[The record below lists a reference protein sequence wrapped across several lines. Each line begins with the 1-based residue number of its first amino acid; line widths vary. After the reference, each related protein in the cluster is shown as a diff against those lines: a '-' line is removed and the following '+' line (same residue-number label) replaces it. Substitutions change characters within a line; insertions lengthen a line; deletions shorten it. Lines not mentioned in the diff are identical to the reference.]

1 MRILCQIVL
10 WLVSLL
16 WIPSSLCR
24 VVLSFLAFF
33 GLPISEA
40 SNVMIDMRPDAKKID
55 VKKIKVRIT
64 GYWPGEDEWSSRYQS
79 STGTRLRAGRHC
91 AVDPDI
97 IPLWSKIRV
106 MGGKREWV
114 AVDTG
119 TAVKSKKASG
129 GKLPVVD
136 VFAAS
141 EKQFNAMRLP
151 KVAMVE
157 VVK

>member
-1 MRILCQIVL
+1 MRTLLSILA
-10 WLVSLL
+10 LL
-16 WIPSSLCR
+16 GITS
-24 VVLSFLAFF
+24 
-33 GLPISEA
+33 GQA
-40 SNVMIDMRPDAKKID
+40 SNVLIDLRPEPKKID

-64 GYWPGEDEWSSRYQS
+64 GYWPGEDEWSSRFQS

-97 IPLWSKIRV
+97 IPLWSKIKI
-106 MGGKREWV
+106 MNGKREWV

-129 GKLPVVD
+129 GALPVVD

-141 EKQFNAMRLP
+141 EAQFNAMRLP
-151 KVAMVE
+151 KVATVE
-157 VVK
+157 VTRAN

>member
-1 MRILCQIVL
+1 MRTLLSIMA
-10 WLVSLL
+10 LVSLSTVKL
-16 WIPSSLCR
+16 GNALIDLR
-24 VVLSFLAFF
+24 
-33 GLPISEA
+33 PI
-40 SNVMIDMRPDAKKID
+40 AKKID

-79 STGTRLRAGRHC
+79 STGTRLRAGHHC

-106 MGGKREWV
+106 MGGKREWM

-129 GKLPVVD
+129 GKLPVID

-141 EKQFNAMRLP
+141 EKHFNAMGLP
-151 KVAMVE
+151 RVAMVE
-157 VVK
+157 VVKVIR

>member
-1 MRILCQIVL
+1 MRTLISILA
-10 WLVSLL
+10 LL
-16 WIPSSLCR
+16 GITS
-24 VVLSFLAFF
+24 
-33 GLPISEA
+33 GQA
-40 SNVMIDMRPDAKKID
+40 SNVLIDLRPEPKKID

-64 GYWPGEDEWSSRYQS
+64 GYWPGEDEWSSRFQS

-97 IPLWSKIRV
+97 IPLWSKIKI
-106 MGGKREWV
+106 MNGKREWV

-129 GKLPVVD
+129 GKLPVID

-141 EKQFNAMRLP
+141 EAQFNAMRLP
-151 KVAMVE
+151 KVATVE
-157 VVK
+157 VSK

>member
-1 MRILCQIVL
+1 MRALCN
-10 WLVSLL
+10 
-16 WIPSSLCR
+16 
-24 VVLSFLAFF
+24 VVLTFLAFF
-33 GLPISEA
+33 GFPATQA

-79 STGTRLRAGRHC
+79 STGTKLRAGRHC

-106 MGGKREWV
+106 MGAKREWV

-129 GKLPVVD
+129 GKLPVID

-151 KVAMVE
+151 RVATVE
-157 VVK
+157 VSR

>member
-1 MRILCQIVL
+1 MRVAACIAA
-10 WLVSLL
+10 LL
-16 WIPSSLCR
+16 G
-24 VVLSFLAFF
+24 LANSQ
-33 GLPISEA
+33 GA
-40 SNVMIDMRPDAKKID
+40 NVMIDLRPQP
-55 VKKIKVRIT
+55 KKIKVRIT

-97 IPLWSKIRV
+97 IPLWSKIRILN
-106 MGGKREWV
+106 GKREWL

-119 TAVKSKKASG
+119 TAVKSKKASR

-141 EKQFNAMRLP
+141 EHQFNAMRLP

-157 VVK
+157 VCR

>member
-1 MRILCQIVL
+1 MRVAACIAA
-10 WLVSLL
+10 LL
-16 WIPSSLCR
+16 G
-24 VVLSFLAFF
+24 LANSQ
-33 GLPISEA
+33 GA
-40 SNVMIDMRPDAKKID
+40 NVMIDLRPQP
-55 VKKIKVRIT
+55 KKIKVRIT

-79 STGTRLRAGRHC
+79 STGTKLRAGRHC

-97 IPLWSKIRV
+97 IPLWSKIRILN
-106 MGGKREWV
+106 GKREWV

-119 TAVKSKKASG
+119 TAVKSKKASR

-141 EKQFNAMRLP
+141 ESQFKAMRLP

-157 VVK
+157 VMK

>member
-1 MRILCQIVL
+1 MR
-10 WLVSLL
+10 
-16 WIPSSLCR
+16 SLCWIAAI
-24 VVLSFLAFF
+24 LGMTSGQA
-33 GLPISEA
+33 A
-40 SNVMIDMRPDAKKID
+40 NVMIDMRPPTK
-55 VKKIKVRIT
+55 VKKMKVRIT

-106 MGGKREWV
+106 MGAKREWV

-119 TAVKSKKASG
+119 TAVKSKKASKG
-129 GKLPVVD
+129 RMPVVD

-141 EKQFNAMRLP
+141 EAQFNAMRLP
-151 KVAMVE
+151 RVAMVE
-157 VVK
+157 VTK

>member
-1 MRILCQIVL
+1 MRTLLSILA
-10 WLVSLL
+10 LL
-16 WIPSSLCR
+16 GITS
-24 VVLSFLAFF
+24 
-33 GLPISEA
+33 GQA
-40 SNVMIDMRPDAKKID
+40 SNVLIDLRPEPKKID

-64 GYWPGEDEWSSRYQS
+64 GYWPGEDEWSSRFQS

-97 IPLWSKIRV
+97 IPLWSKIKILN
-106 MGGKREWV
+106 GKREWV

-129 GKLPVVD
+129 GKLPVID

-157 VVK
+157 ISK

>member
-1 MRILCQIVL
+1 MR
-10 WLVSLL
+10 
-16 WIPSSLCR
+16 SLCWIAAI
-24 VVLSFLAFF
+24 LGMTSGQA
-33 GLPISEA
+33 A
-40 SNVMIDMRPDAKKID
+40 NVMIDMRPPTK
-55 VKKIKVRIT
+55 VKKMKVRIT

-106 MGGKREWV
+106 MGAKREWV

-119 TAVKSKKASG
+119 TAVKNKKASKG
-129 GKLPVVD
+129 RMPVVD

-141 EKQFNAMRLP
+141 EAQFNAMRLP
-151 KVAMVE
+151 KVATVE
-157 VVK
+157 VTK

>member
-1 MRILCQIVL
+1 MRALCN
-10 WLVSLL
+10 
-16 WIPSSLCR
+16 
-24 VVLSFLAFF
+24 VVLTFLALF
-33 GLPISEA
+33 GFPATQA

-129 GKLPVVD
+129 GKLPVID

-157 VVK
+157 VIK

>member
-1 MRILCQIVL
+1 MRTL
-10 WLVSLL
+10 
-16 WIPSSLCR
+16 
-24 VVLSFLAFF
+24 LSFIALLGFTTTK
-33 GLPISEA
+33 ISNA
-40 SNVMIDMRPDAKKID
+40 LIDLRPVAKKID

-97 IPLWSKIRV
+97 IPLGRKIRLI
-106 MGGKREWV
+106 GTAWEWK

-119 TAVKSKKASG
+119 TAVKSKKASR

-141 EKQFNAMRLP
+141 EKQFNWMRLP
-151 KVAMVE
+151 KVATVE
-157 VVK
+157 IRE

>member
-1 MRILCQIVL
+1 MRMAACIAA
-10 WLVSLL
+10 LL
-16 WIPSSLCR
+16 G
-24 VVLSFLAFF
+24 LANSQ
-33 GLPISEA
+33 GA
-40 SNVMIDMRPDAKKID
+40 NVMIDLRPQP
-55 VKKIKVRIT
+55 KKIKVRIT

-79 STGTRLRAGRHC
+79 STGTKLRAGRHC

-97 IPLWSKIRV
+97 IPLWSKIRILN
-106 MGGKREWV
+106 GKREWV

-129 GKLPVVD
+129 GKLPVID

-157 VVK
+157 VMK

>member
-1 MRILCQIVL
+1 MRTLLSILA
-10 WLVSLL
+10 LL
-16 WIPSSLCR
+16 GITS
-24 VVLSFLAFF
+24 
-33 GLPISEA
+33 GQA
-40 SNVMIDMRPDAKKID
+40 SNVLIDLRPEPKKID

-64 GYWPGEDEWSSRYQS
+64 GYWPGEDEWSSRFQS

-97 IPLWSKIRV
+97 IPLWSKIKI
-106 MGGKREWV
+106 MNGKREWV

-129 GKLPVVD
+129 GKLPVID

-141 EKQFNAMRLP
+141 EAQFNAMRLP
-151 KVAMVE
+151 KVATVE
-157 VVK
+157 VSK

>member
-1 MRILCQIVL
+1 MR
-10 WLVSLL
+10 SLL
-16 WIPSSLCR
+16 WIAAILGMTSGQ
-24 VVLSFLAFF
+24 A
-33 GLPISEA
+33 A
-40 SNVMIDMRPDAKKID
+40 NVMIDLRPQPKKIQ
-55 VKKIKVRIT
+55 VRIT

-97 IPLWSKIRV
+97 IPLGRKIRLI
-106 MGGKREWV
+106 GTAWEWK

-119 TAVKSKKASG
+119 SAVKSKKASR

-141 EKQFNAMRLP
+141 EKQFNWMRLP
-151 KVAMVE
+151 KVAIVE
-157 VVK
+157 IRE

>member
-1 MRILCQIVL
+1 MRAICN
-10 WLVSLL
+10 
-16 WIPSSLCR
+16 
-24 VVLSFLAFF
+24 VVLSFLALF
-33 GLPISEA
+33 GFPATQA
-40 SNVMIDMRPDAKKID
+40 SNVMIDLRPESKKID

-97 IPLWSKIRV
+97 IPLGRKIRIV
-106 MGGKREWV
+106 GTNMEWK

-157 VVK
+157 VMK

>member
-1 MRILCQIVL
+1 LSILAILGITSGQ
-10 WLVSLL
+10 
-16 WIPSSLCR
+16 
-24 VVLSFLAFF
+24 
-33 GLPISEA
+33 A
-40 SNVMIDMRPDAKKID
+40 SNVMIDCRPEPKRID

-64 GYWPGEDEWSSRYQS
+64 GYWPGEDEWSSRFQS

-97 IPLWSKIRV
+97 IPLWSKIKI
-106 MGGKREWV
+106 MNGKREWV

-129 GKLPVVD
+129 GKLPVID

-141 EKQFNAMRLP
+141 EAQFNAMRLP
-151 KVAMVE
+151 KVATVE
-157 VVK
+157 VTRAN

>member
-1 MRILCQIVL
+1 VRALLSILAILGITSGQ
-10 WLVSLL
+10 
-16 WIPSSLCR
+16 
-24 VVLSFLAFF
+24 
-33 GLPISEA
+33 A
-40 SNVMIDMRPDAKKID
+40 SNVMIDCRPESKRID

-64 GYWPGEDEWSSRYQS
+64 GYWPGEDEWSSRFQS

-97 IPLWSKIRV
+97 IPLWSKIKILNC
-106 MGGKREWV
+106 KREWV

-129 GKLPVVD
+129 GKLPVID

-141 EKQFNAMRLP
+141 EAQFNAMRLP
-151 KVAMVE
+151 KVATVE
-157 VVK
+157 VSK

>member
-1 MRILCQIVL
+1 MRALLSILAILGITSGQ
-10 WLVSLL
+10 
-16 WIPSSLCR
+16 
-24 VVLSFLAFF
+24 
-33 GLPISEA
+33 A
-40 SNVMIDMRPDAKKID
+40 SNVLIDLRPEPKKID

-97 IPLWSKIRV
+97 IPLWSKIKILN
-106 MGGKREWV
+106 GKREWV

-119 TAVKSKKASG
+119 SAVISKKASG
-129 GKLPVVD
+129 GKLPVID

-141 EKQFNAMRLP
+141 EAQFNAMRLP
-151 KVAMVE
+151 KVATVE
-157 VVK
+157 VRK

>member
-1 MRILCQIVL
+1 MKILRQFALWIVG
-10 WLVSLL
+10 LL
-16 WIPSSLCR
+16 WIPLSLCR
-24 VVLSFLAFF
+24 VVLSLLAFF

-157 VVK
+157 VMK

>member
-1 MRILCQIVL
+1 MRALLSILAILGITSGQ
-10 WLVSLL
+10 
-16 WIPSSLCR
+16 
-24 VVLSFLAFF
+24 
-33 GLPISEA
+33 A
-40 SNVMIDMRPDAKKID
+40 SNVLIDLRPEPKKID

-64 GYWPGEDEWSSRYQS
+64 GYWPGEDEWSSRFQS

-97 IPLWSKIRV
+97 IPLWSKIKI
-106 MGGKREWV
+106 MNGKREWV

-129 GKLPVVD
+129 GKLPVID

-141 EKQFNAMRLP
+141 EAQFNAMRLP
-151 KVAMVE
+151 KVATVE
-157 VVK
+157 VIRAN

>member
-1 MRILCQIVL
+1 MK
-10 WLVSLL
+10 SLL
-16 WIPSSLCR
+16 WITAILGMTSGQ
-24 VVLSFLAFF
+24 A
-33 GLPISEA
+33 A
-40 SNVMIDMRPDAKKID
+40 NVMIDLRPQP
-55 VKKIKVRIT
+55 KKIKVRIT

-97 IPLWSKIRV
+97 IPLGRKIRLI
-106 MGGKREWV
+106 GTAWEWK

-119 TAVKSKKASG
+119 SAVKSKKASR

-141 EKQFNAMRLP
+141 EKQFNWMRLP
-151 KVAMVE
+151 KVATVE
-157 VVK
+157 IRE

>member
-1 MRILCQIVL
+1 MRALCN
-10 WLVSLL
+10 
-16 WIPSSLCR
+16 
-24 VVLSFLAFF
+24 VVLTFLAFF
-33 GLPISEA
+33 GFPATQA

-97 IPLWSKIRV
+97 IPLWSKIKILN
-106 MGGKREWV
+106 GKREWV

-119 TAVKSKKASG
+119 TAVKSKKASKG
-129 GKLPVVD
+129 RMPVVD
-136 VFAAS
+136 VFASS
-141 EKQFNAMRLP
+141 EAQFNAMRLP
-151 KVAMVE
+151 KVATVE
-157 VVK
+157 VSK